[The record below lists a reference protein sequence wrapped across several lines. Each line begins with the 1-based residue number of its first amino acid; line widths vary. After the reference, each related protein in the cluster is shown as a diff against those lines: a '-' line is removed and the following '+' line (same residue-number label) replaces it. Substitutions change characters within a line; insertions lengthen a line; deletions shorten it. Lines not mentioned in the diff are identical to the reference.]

1 MKRLFCFLFLVVSV
15 AVGAQAPTKPY
26 DFSRTDP
33 VSSSKINQNFDLLYD
48 WSAVASAA
56 IDAKSDSGH
65 LHDDRYYTETE
76 SDIRF
81 AAFSH
86 AHAYLSDG
94 WLSSR
99 TIGDANAA
107 DSAGLTAYY
116 LNGSN
121 EPDPA
126 SPDFALLTQSYNN
139 AWSTQMASDWR
150 TNKWFVRTQN
160 SGTWGT
166 WAELWHSG
174 NAPYLSLN
182 AWGGLRN
189 MTPYGYIDFGP
200 ANADWAHIYT
210 DRPAFSFNKELY
222 RIGYKMW
229 DAGNDGSGSGL
240 DADTLDGYHLSTT
253 RNSANTVPVRDS
265 SGYINLGWINTTSG
279 SAGTTAPDR
288 IYGSYDSFLRYYT
301 PANLATVMEPY
312 LDDHFW
318 QAGNDG
324 SGSGLD
330 ADLLDGNHA
339 SAFALRNLWRHAS
352 PFTNGNSSPRVF
364 NPAGLSTAFIESSYG
379 WPVYYGQVLN
389 IPSYT
394 NTQDGA
400 AMQIVSPYAQSYT
413 DGGRPIYRVGK
424 YDNAG
429 WTEWRTIA
437 DVETTAKQPCS
448 FYIPGLYTASEV
460 IARFVAP
467 RTVTLPS
474 GCSGSYANLETA
486 HSSAITFGIYKNT
499 TLVGTINFGAS
510 STTATFTLSSSQTFS
525 AGDTLVIK
533 APGSVTNA
541 AGLTLSLMLTH
552 DL

>member
-56 IDAKSDSGH
+56 IDTKSDSGH
-65 LHDDRYYTETE
+65 LHDDRYYTESEADGRFSLLSHLHDDRYFTETE
-76 SDIRF
+76 SDGRF
-81 AAFSH
+81 SLLSHLHDDRYYTETEVNSQALYYSAAAMTSH
-86 AHAYLSDG
+86 RNSFRSSDTRSSNYAPQDRDRGLYADFKANVTDGLSDG
-94 WLSSR
+94 GIYHGSLTFRPYGLNSDMSGGCPFQLGFTENTNLWLRKGASGSSW
-99 TIGDANAA
+99 
-107 DSAGLTAYY
+107 
-116 LNGSN
+116 GSW
-121 EPDPA
+121 
-126 SPDFALLTQSYNN
+126 Y
-139 AWSTQMASDWR
+139 
-150 TNKWFVRTQN
+150 K
-160 SGTWGT
+160 
-166 WAELWHSG
+166 LWHS
-174 NAPYLSLN
+174 A
-182 AWGGLRN
+182 
-189 MTPYGYIDFGP
+189 
-200 ANADWAHIYT
+200 
-210 DRPAFSFNKELY
+210 
-222 RIGYKMW
+222 
-229 DAGNDGSGSGL
+229 NDGSGSGL
-240 DADTLDGYHLSTT
+240 DADKLDGYHLSTT

-265 SGYINLGWINTTSG
+265 SGYLNLGWINTTSG
-279 SAGTTAPDR
+279 SAGTRAPDR

-339 SAFALRNLWRHAS
+339 SSFVLRNLPRYSS
-352 PFTNGNSSPRVF
+352 PFTNANSPPRVF
-364 NPAGLSTAFIESSYG
+364 NPIGLSTTFIKSSYG
-379 WPVYYGQVLN
+379 WPVSYGQVLN
-389 IPSYT
+389 IPSYLSS
-394 NTQDGA
+394 QDGA
-400 AMQIVSPYAQSYT
+400 ALQIVSPYAQSCT

-424 YDNAG
+424 YNNAG

-510 STTATFTLSSSQTFS
+510 STTATFTLSSTQTFS